1 MDSKTP
7 LTPSSCPICHASLA
21 ITRLHC
27 ASCGTT
33 IEGNF
38 QSGGWAG
45 LSSEQ
50 LSFLEVFIRCE
61 GKLNRMEREVGL
73 SYPTLRN
80 RLAEIIRAMGFEP
93 GANDLSE
100 ETRRKVLEEVAAG
113 RLTAQD
119 ALRRLSSD

>member
-1 MDSKTP
+1 MP
-7 LTPSSCPICHASLA
+7 IIPAVCPICHKSLA

-27 ASCGTT
+27 DSCGTT

-38 QSGGWAG
+38 QSLGWAG
-45 LSSEQ
+45 LSPEQ
-50 LSFLEVFIRCE
+50 LSFLESFIRCE
-61 GKLNRMEREVGL
+61 GKLNRMEKEIGL

-93 GANDLSE
+93 GAVEPSE
-100 ETRRKVLEEVAAG
+100 ESRRKVLEDVAEG

-119 ALRRLSSD
+119 ALRKLSAE